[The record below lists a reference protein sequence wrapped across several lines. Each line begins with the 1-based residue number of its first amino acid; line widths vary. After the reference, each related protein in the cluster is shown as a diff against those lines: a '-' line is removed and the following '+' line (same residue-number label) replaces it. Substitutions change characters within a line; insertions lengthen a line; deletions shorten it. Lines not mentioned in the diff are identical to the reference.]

1 MSAGCAFLFFVC
13 SGLICTHGLLFV
25 PNQREGSRGNKEKTA
40 RWAVFSKFLR
50 PKQGETEAKQ
60 CFARGS
66 TMRRRWVALCSSEL
80 AKPTR
85 VTSDQASSQANSEKD
100 VSDRKR
106 PSLFSF
112 AAVCVVPA
120 ASCLSQRNVRDQ
132 GETRPRCR
140 WQRKRP
146 GRVCSA
152 KEQCNRQGA
161 MRLCDLALPS
171 RPNGSRWWQSWRT
184 RRSCYCRPR
193 KSYQKSRL
201 DACFLF

>member
-1 MSAGCAFLFFVC
+1 MSDGCAFLFFVC

-120 ASCLSQRNVRDQ
+120 ASCLSRRNVRD
-132 GETRPRCR
+132 ECAA
-140 WQRKRP
+140 QRSSAT
-146 GRVCSA
+146 GRA
-152 KEQCNRQGA
+152 QCDYA
-161 MRLCDLALPS
+161 TRLCQVGQTVAACGRAGVLADHVTAVPENPIKKAGLTPAFFF
-171 RPNGSRWWQSWRT
+171 N
-184 RRSCYCRPR
+184 Y
-193 KSYQKSRL
+193 SRL
-201 DACFLF
+201 ICLSTPSPRR

>member
-1 MSAGCAFLFFVC
+1 MSEKRFFDGSGPRGRWFKSSHSDQKEKSVSDGCAFLFFVC

-40 RWAVFSKFLR
+40 RWAVFSKSLR
-50 PKQGETEAKQ
+50 PKQGEAEAKQ

-100 VSDRKR
+100 VSNRKR

-120 ASCLSQRNVRDQ
+120 ASCLSRRNVRDQ

-161 MRLCDLALPS
+161 MRLCD
-171 RPNGSRWWQSWRT
+171 
-184 RRSCYCRPR
+184 
-193 KSYQKSRL
+193 
-201 DACFLF
+201 